1 VRRNYFQIEYPKNE
15 LPKIYINRHRYF
27 VINISEIGVK
37 VQCPFSEGLG
47 DGELRI
53 NFQFLCGEVARAKRY
68 VHRYGQKEVAIQ
80 FTQNIPYRFIVK
92 EQIHRRNQ
100 KFSEEDLL
108 GANPR

>member
-1 VRRNYFQIEYPKNE
+1 MVR
-15 LPKIYINRHRYF
+15 
-27 VINISEIGVK
+27 VK
-37 VQCPFSEGLG
+37 G
-47 DGELRI
+47 
-53 NFQFLCGEVARAKRY
+53 Y
-68 VHRYGQKEVAIQ
+68 VHRYGQEEVTIQ